1 VVVSVPTSGTTFR
14 LPTLGLA
21 RFQRNV
27 ETGRIEGKLTL
38 QTPSLR
44 TSLYVPGDRPERFDK
59 ALQSGADSV
68 IIDLED
74 AVAEAVKPHAR
85 ERAVDWLR
93 SNPGM
98 PAWVR
103 VNNRPDLFSVDI
115 DAISLV
121 SSLGVVIP
129 KADVATCTGV
139 SLPMVALIETA
150 AGVVQA
156 REIASLPNVVRL
168 ALGEADLAA
177 DLGIE
182 PSIDQREF
190 AAIRSEI
197 VVASAAAKIAAPA
210 GPVFTDLDDDAGL
223 AASSDQLRRQG
234 FGGRSILHPKQVEA
248 VHHAFTPTRER
259 VVWARRVI
267 DAFRSAESE
276 GRGGVI
282 VDGEFVDAAV
292 VRRAE
297 AVFAAGHD
305 QE

>member
-1 VVVSVPTSGTTFR
+1 M
-14 LPTLGLA
+14 
-21 RFQRNV
+21 
-27 ETGRIEGKLTL
+27 
-38 QTPSLR
+38 
-44 TSLYVPGDRPERFDK
+44 
-59 ALQSGADSV
+59 QSGADSV

-85 ERAVDWLR
+85 EHAVEWLR
-93 SNPGM
+93 SNPGTR
-98 PAWVR
+98 AWVR
-103 VNNRPDLFSVDI
+103 VNNRPDLFSVDL
-115 DAISLV
+115 DAISPV

-129 KADVATCTGV
+129 KADLAACERT
-139 SLPMVALIETA
+139 SLPVVALIETSV
-150 AGVVQA
+150 GVVQA
-156 REIASLPNVVRL
+156 REIAALPNVVRL

-210 GPVFTDLDDDAGL
+210 GPVFTDLEDADGL
-223 AASSDQLRRQG
+223 TTSSDQLRRQG
-234 FGGRSILHPKQVEA
+234 FGGRSILHPKQIEA
-248 VHHAFTPTRER
+248 VHHAFTPPRER
-259 VVWARRVI
+259 VVWARRVL

-292 VRRAE
+292 ARRAE
-297 AVFAAGHD
+297 AVLAAGHD